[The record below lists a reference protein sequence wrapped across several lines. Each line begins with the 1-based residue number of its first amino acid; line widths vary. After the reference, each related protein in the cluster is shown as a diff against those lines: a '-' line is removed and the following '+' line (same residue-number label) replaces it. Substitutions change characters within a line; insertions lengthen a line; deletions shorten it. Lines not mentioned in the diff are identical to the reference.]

1 MAEEAKQIFRSEGE
15 FQIWNLT
22 KKKEITP
29 YTTSCTW
36 TGALECAARSIDFS
50 IAYTT
55 PKKDASFQNLKI
67 ELGDRAQ
74 MRFIDNNKKEFRL
87 FEGNVFLRNRNSES
101 YTMEFKAFDDMIY
114 LAKSEVQMKFSKM
127 PGADIIRQVCGTFGI
142 NVGTIHEDFN
152 TECDFIADGITAT
165 EVINKCCKECEARYG
180 YKYKA
185 VMLPDKNGKQV
196 LNVVRAD
203 GSDTVANYKISDTTN
218 LERAQHGESI
228 VRFLHALLDFIFVL
242 HFKSHSAHPLSRDF
256 NPLYFKAS
264 INAYQSHIQCQ
275 RVALDGR
282 DFEIFNLLDVRV
294 REDRIFDFLPY
305 RTGRLLVVRIF
316 TDVLLQP
323 YAIIA
328 SVVIDAVSVRIICKP
343 FAFQAFIYPYL
354 YRFRF
359 RHDDMISVRVIP
371 KAILVEVPCI
381 FLQIWKLCRR
391 SFFGFRLH
399 SDKRVCHSRPPPFI
413 SPKRRGGVSRRVGL

>member
-67 ELGDRAQ
+67 ELGDRVQ

-101 YTMEFKAFDDMIY
+101 YTMEFKAFDDVIY

-142 NVGTIHEDFN
+142 NMGTIHEDFN

-203 GSDTVANYKISDTTN
+203 GSDAVANYKVSDTTN

-228 VRFLHALLDFIFVL
+228 EDMVNQVAIVNDNGDISGYIKNEDDIKKYGLIQKIYKHNQKADAETEAKLLLQKVKEHSSLAALG
-242 HFKSHSAHPLSRDF
+242 
-256 NPLYFKAS
+256 N
-264 INAYQSHIQCQ
+264 IQC
-275 RVALDGR
+275 
-282 DFEIFNLLDVRV
+282 
-294 REDRIFDFLPY
+294 
-305 RTGRLLVVRIF
+305 
-316 TDVLLQP
+316 
-323 YAIIA
+323 
-328 SVVIDAVSVRIICKP
+328 VSGYV
-343 FAFQAFIYPYL
+343 
-354 YRFRF
+354 
-359 RHDDMISVRVIP
+359 
-371 KAILVEVPCI
+371 VEVEEE
-381 FLQIWKLCRR
+381 QIKGK
-391 SFFGFRLH
+391 FMII
-399 SDKRVCHSRPPPFI
+399 SDSHKIERGQHHMELTLDYI
-413 SPKRRGGVSRRVGL
+413 ETPKK